1 MEKLKKWIN
10 KNKGFAIICAL
21 AFILFI
27 IMVVIFVRLLVGGSS
42 NKYGNRLD
50 GIDKVKI
57 SNEVYESVKEEDQT
71 LTLPEVFTSEP
82 VIVEGVND
90 VSVRLQG
97 KIVYTTIELSD
108 SISADK
114 AKEIAKNTLDNY
126 TEDELKYYD
135 FSFFLKWKGEESDK
149 VITGNKH
156 HNLEDITWIKS

>member
-57 SNEVYESVKEEDQT
+57 SNEVYESVKEEVK
-71 LTLPEVFTSEP
+71 E
-82 VIVEGVND
+82 VEGVND

>member
-1 MEKLKKWIN
+1 MKKWIN
-10 KNKGFAIICAL
+10 KNRGFAIICAL
-21 AFILFI
+21 ALILFI
-27 IMVVIFVRLLVGGSS
+27 IMVVIFVKLLVGGSS

-57 SNEVYESVKEEDQT
+57 SNEIYESVKEEVKD
-71 LTLPEVFTSEP
+71 
-82 VIVEGVND
+82 VEGVND

-108 SISADK
+108 SISSDK

>member
-50 GIDKVKI
+50 AIDKVKI
-57 SNEVYESVKEEDQT
+57 SNGVYESVKEEVKD
-71 LTLPEVFTSEP
+71 
-82 VIVEGVND
+82 VEGVND

>member
-21 AFILFI
+21 ALILFI

-57 SNEVYESVKEEDQT
+57 SNEVYESVKEEVKD
-71 LTLPEVFTSEP
+71 
-82 VIVEGVND
+82 VEGVND

-108 SISADK
+108 SISVDK

>member
-10 KNKGFAIICAL
+10 KNRGFAIICAL
-21 AFILFI
+21 ALILFI
-27 IMVVIFVRLLVGGSS
+27 IMVVIFVKLLVGGSS

-57 SNEVYESVKEEDQT
+57 SNEIYESVKEEVKD
-71 LTLPEVFTSEP
+71 
-82 VIVEGVND
+82 VEGVND

-108 SISADK
+108 SISSDK

>member
-10 KNKGFAIICAL
+10 KNKGFAIICVLAL
-21 AFILFI
+21 ILFI
-27 IMVVIFVRLLVGGSS
+27 IMVVIFVRLLIGGSS

-57 SNEVYESVKEEDQT
+57 SNEVYEGVKD
-71 LTLPEVFTSEP
+71 EVKD
-82 VIVEGVND
+82 VEGVND

-108 SISADK
+108 SISVDK

>member
-10 KNKGFAIICAL
+10 KNRGFAIICAL
-21 AFILFI
+21 ALILFI
-27 IMVVIFVRLLVGGSS
+27 IMVVIFVKLLVGGSS

-57 SNEVYESVKEEDQT
+57 SNEIYESVKEEVK
-71 LTLPEVFTSEP
+71 E
-82 VIVEGVND
+82 VEGVND

-108 SISADK
+108 SISSDK

>member
-21 AFILFI
+21 ALILFI

-57 SNEVYESVKEEDQT
+57 SNEVYESVKEEVKD
-71 LTLPEVFTSEP
+71 
-82 VIVEGVND
+82 VEGVND

-108 SISADK
+108 SISVDK
-114 AKEIAKNTLDNY
+114 AKEIAKNNLDNY

>member
-21 AFILFI
+21 ALILFI

-57 SNEVYESVKEEDQT
+57 SNEVYESVKEEVKD
-71 LTLPEVFTSEP
+71 
-82 VIVEGVND
+82 VEGVND

-108 SISADK
+108 SISVDK

-156 HNLEDITWIKS
+156 HNLEDIIWIKS

>member
-10 KNKGFAIICAL
+10 KNRGFAIICAL
-21 AFILFI
+21 ALILFI

-57 SNEVYESVKEEDQT
+57 SNEVYESVKEEVKD
-71 LTLPEVFTSEP
+71 
-82 VIVEGVND
+82 VEGVND

>member
-21 AFILFI
+21 ALILFI

-57 SNEVYESVKEEDQT
+57 SNDVYESVKEEVKD
-71 LTLPEVFTSEP
+71 
-82 VIVEGVND
+82 VEGVND

>member
-57 SNEVYESVKEEDQT
+57 SNEVYESVKEEVKD
-71 LTLPEVFTSEP
+71 
-82 VIVEGVND
+82 VEGVND